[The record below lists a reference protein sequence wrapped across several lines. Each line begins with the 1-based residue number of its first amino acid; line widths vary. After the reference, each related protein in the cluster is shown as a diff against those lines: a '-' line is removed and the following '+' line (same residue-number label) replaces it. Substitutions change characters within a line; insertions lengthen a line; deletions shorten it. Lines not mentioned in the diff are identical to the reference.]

1 MRRHLRAFVI
11 AAAAAV
17 LSLPAA
23 GVAGATDGQHHRA
36 AGAVF
41 VGTNHNNTRATD
53 PSEPANQVVMYTRAD
68 DGGLSIVGRFD
79 TGGQGSGPGERF
91 AGDGLGAAN
100 SVTLS
105 EDGKLLFVTNAGS
118 NTLSMFRVR
127 DDRLELV
134 QVVSTGDGSPS
145 HRFPNSVAQHGNL
158 VYVLNAADQGS
169 ITGFTLERRHLVP
182 LPGST
187 RTLRANGTVTPTGGY
202 PPDAL
207 YDPVEVSFTPDG
219 SKLVVS
225 IKDSNPLL
233 ETPVPGPGRVLVWGV
248 DRHGSPS
255 ADYTQ
260 TDFANRGPFGFEFD
274 RNGNIVI
281 ALFTGGTVEPVPGSG
296 NQLTAAAG
304 SYRINEDGSLTA
316 LTAASGDHQLDTCWV
331 VNNGSYAYGANY
343 TTNNISSWK
352 INADGTLTL
361 LEPVAGTADV
371 AGAATPQGP
380 TPLDARISPDG
391 GTLYDV
397 LPGSGHVAAWH
408 INADGTLTKLGEYA
422 GLPRTVDGDHAPFPF
437 GPGGS
442 PAGID
447 VS

>member
-17 LSLPAA
+17 IALPTA
-23 GVAGATDGQHHRA
+23 GAAGATEDDHDRS

-41 VGTNHNNTRATD
+41 VGTNHNNTQATD
-53 PSEPANQVVMYTRAD
+53 PSEPANQVVMYHRAD
-68 DGGLSIVGRFD
+68 DGSLALVGSFD
-79 TGGQGSGPGERF
+79 TGGQGSGPGVRF

-105 EDGKLLFVTNAGS
+105 QNSKLLFVTNAGS
-118 NTLSMFRVR
+118 NTLSMFRVHT
-127 DDRLELV
+127 DRLELL
-134 QVVSTGDGSPS
+134 QVVATGDGSPS
-145 HRFPNSVAQHGNL
+145 HRFPNSVTQFGNL
-158 VYVLNAADQGS
+158 VYVLNAADEGS
-169 ITGFTLERRHLVP
+169 ITGFRLKGNHLVP

-187 RTLRANGTVTPTGGY
+187 RTLNANGAVTPTGGY

-207 YDPVEVSFTPDG
+207 YDPVQVAFTPDG

-225 IKDSNPLL
+225 IKDSNPIL
-233 ETPVPGPGRVLVWGV
+233 ETPVPGPGRVLVWSV
-248 DRHGSPS
+248 DRHGLPS
-255 ADYTQ
+255 DDYRQ

-274 RNGNIVI
+274 RDGNIVI
-281 ALFTGGTVEPVPGSG
+281 ALFTGGSVEAVPGVG
-296 NQLTAAAG
+296 DALTAAAG

-316 LTAASGDHQLDTCWV
+316 LTATAPDHQLDTCWV
-331 VNNGSYAYGANY
+331 VNNGVYAYGANY
-343 TTNNISSWK
+343 TSNTISSWK
-352 INADGTLTL
+352 INEDGTLTL
-361 LEPVAGTADV
+361 LEAVAGTVDLT
-371 AGAATPQGP
+371 GAAQPQGP

-391 GTLYDV
+391 ETLYDV
-397 LPGSGHVAAWH
+397 LPGAGRVAAWH
-408 INADGTLTKLGEYA
+408 INEDGTLTKLGEYA